1 MKKNFLLA
9 MVVMLM
15 TAVSSFAQKEYNM
28 VITLSNGTTVTL
40 GHNDIKEITFN
51 DGEVA
56 ISGNMVN
63 TIDSLAQVTRDLD
76 NKFRYNFQQNVDQD
90 ERIKELANATADGF
104 VELGTTIDTKINNLA
119 TAVDE
124 NYAVVVN
131 TNDGEGAVIN
141 EKGEI
146 VIRKGKYVLL
156 TNFGNATFGGRKGD
170 KFGVVNQEDNPIVK
184 FEYDAMGSYLVGEN
198 YLMKSGNYYALVNA
212 QGEEIKDT
220 EVRNVSLW
228 ESGSAEFIDIKSK
241 AEAFLENIYPK
252 GYKMFNGK
260 VDAPSIAK
268 ALNLKL
274 DSIDLYSN
282 RLGISR
288 TFEGGNIL
296 VQIEV
301 DFDNYLKAEK
311 FHEETTNDGWFE
323 KTETVSDGYDWNA
336 NTTMTSLRQQIDID
350 IKYQDN
356 FIDLIKKMIEK
367 RGFKKHKNDRYYY
380 VGENDK
386 QIRIYIEKSDTS
398 PAVVLTYYPQGSFIY
413 E

>member
-1 MKKNFLLA
+1 
-9 MVVMLM
+9 
-15 TAVSSFAQKEYNM
+15 
-28 VITLSNGTTVTL
+28 
-40 GHNDIKEITFN
+40 
-51 DGEVA
+51 
-56 ISGNMVN
+56 
-63 TIDSLAQVTRDLD
+63 
-76 NKFRYNFQQNVDQD
+76 
-90 ERIKELANATADGF
+90 
-104 VELGTTIDTKINNLA
+104 
-119 TAVDE
+119 
-124 NYAVVVN
+124 
-131 TNDGEGAVIN
+131 
-141 EKGEI
+141 
-146 VIRKGKYVLL
+146 
-156 TNFGNATFGGRKGD
+156 
-170 KFGVVNQEDNPIVK
+170 
-184 FEYDAMGSYLVGEN
+184 MGSYLVGEN

-228 ESGSAEFIDIKSK
+228 EAGSAEFIDIKSK

-282 RLGISR
+282 RLSISR

-323 KTETVSDGYDWNA
+323 NTETVSDGYDWNA

-367 RGFKKHKNDRYYY
+367 RGFKKQKNDGYYY